1 MKRGRWLEYEPNSR
15 AVRVRPAREPIAL
28 DSIGGRAINILTAG
42 DDEPVADGS
51 SHSPFTE
58 GLIKSA

>member
-1 MKRGRWLEYEPNSR
+1 MRYNSR

-42 DDEPVADGS
+42 DDEPVEMAPHTLHLQRDS
-51 SHSPFTE
+51 
-58 GLIKSA
+58 